1 MSRAGSRPVYDVF
14 HVSLGWCAA
23 ARSGKGVCAFVL
35 PVRGEQLAEEEIF
48 ALTDRLLQPGAAGP
62 RRAPSALQPLAEAA
76 ARYFDGETVR
86 FGEFPADLSSGTAFQ
101 RRVWG
106 MIGRIPY
113 GQVRTYRW
121 VGVEIGRPEAAR
133 AIGRAVGANPVP
145 LLVPCHRVIGFRR
158 IARRLLGGGRDEPQN
173 ENARAR
179 EGPPAPRRK
188 RVARDGVSSFTRPSP
203 SAPPGSSAARS

>member
-113 GQVRTYRW
+113 GQVRTDRW

-145 LLVPCHRVIGFRR
+145 LLVPCHRVIGS
-158 IARRLLGGGRDEPQN
+158 
-173 ENARAR
+173 
-179 EGPPAPRRK
+179 
-188 RVARDGVSSFTRPSP
+188 DGSLVGF
-203 SAPPGSSAARS
+203 SAAGGTNLKMKMLELEKVRLRRAGSEWRVTA